1 MKTLQR
7 RLRDGQSSIIFVNQ
21 NFDTVSLVSKAIK
34 SYKNEEE
41 ISLIHIDLRQVTSF
55 FEAATDLI
63 NNYVLSD
70 DALSLL
76 NSEFMSGGSYF
87 LKLIQFHLLREQ
99 LDGKRVLLFINE
111 FQKLSTFED
120 MEVSE
125 GDINNFG
132 KRLTPGKVFLKRL
145 RSLLQSQQHSF
156 FIASGS
162 DVSILNLFSEY
173 HEPFFKA
180 AIQLKIDVNEEL
192 KHLSPL

>member
-21 NFDTVSLVSKAIK
+21 NFDTVSLISNAVK

-41 ISLIHIDLRQVTSF
+41 ISLIQIDLRQVTSF
-55 FEAATDLI
+55 FEAATNLI
-63 NNYVLSD
+63 NDYVLSD
-70 DALSLL
+70 DALSSL

-87 LKLIQFHLLREQ
+87 LKLIQFLFLREQ
-99 LDGKRVLLFINE
+99 LDGKRALLFINE
-111 FQKLSTFED
+111 FQKLSEFED
-120 MEVSE
+120 MEVPE

-145 RSLLQSQQHSF
+145 RSLLQNQQHSF
-156 FIASGS
+156 LIASGS
-162 DVSILNLFSEY
+162 DASILNLFSEY

-180 AIQLKIDVNEEL
+180 AIRLKFNSNEG
-192 KHLSPL
+192 